1 MVASPSPTALRAS
14 SVPAF
19 LLPRFLANSCSLSVW
34 QDPHRHLQ
42 SPRLLRRQLF
52 GRVTIHDFHSTP
64 EYIVADRS
72 SRDPMVFSSCICRR
86 VTPSPPLIGFVL
98 GTV

>member
-1 MVASPSPTALRAS
+1 MVASPSPAALLAS

-19 LLPRFLANSCSLSVW
+19 LLPRFLANSCSLSVR

-42 SPRLLRRQLF
+42 YLRLIHWQSL
-52 GRVTIHDFHSTP
+52 GRVTIHDFHSAS
-64 EYIVADRS
+64 EYVVADRS

-86 VTPSPPLIGFVL
+86 VTPSPPLVGFAL

>member
-1 MVASPSPTALRAS
+1 MIAFSSPAALLAS

-19 LLPRFLANSCSLSVW
+19 LLPRFLANSCILSVR
-34 QDPHRHLQ
+34 QDPHRYLQ
-42 SPRLLRRQLF
+42 YLRLLHRQSF
-52 GRVTIHDFHSTP
+52 GRVIVHDFHSAP

-86 VTPSPPLIGFVL
+86 VTPSPPLIGFAL